1 MFFDNLINLQLTYL
15 SSKVFHAQQM
25 LTNMKVEKL
34 LNPVVNELDLN
45 EVTSMQNDIN
55 GHETNVKG

>member
-1 MFFDNLINLQLTYL
+1 
-15 SSKVFHAQQM
+15 
-25 LTNMKVEKL
+25 MKVEKL